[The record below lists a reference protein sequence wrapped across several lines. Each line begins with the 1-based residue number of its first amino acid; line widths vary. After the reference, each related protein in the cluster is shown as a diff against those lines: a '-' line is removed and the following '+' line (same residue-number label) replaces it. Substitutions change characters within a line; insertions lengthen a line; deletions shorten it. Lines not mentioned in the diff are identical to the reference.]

1 MPTKHEIYDT
11 ADKLK
16 DQGKLPE
23 AAAKMEEA
31 LAMDPHFALAHSAM
45 AVICGKLGQHEK
57 AIQHGLKVVELEPKE
72 AFSYTAMS
80 VTYQRAGR
88 IPEAEDMM
96 ARAHAIQQHCHG

>member
-1 MPTKHEIYDT
+1 MPTKHEIYDA

-31 LAMDPHFALAHSAM
+31 LAIDPNFALAHSAL

-80 VTYQRAGR
+80 VTYMRAGR

-96 ARAHAIQQHCHG
+96 ARSHSIQQHCHG